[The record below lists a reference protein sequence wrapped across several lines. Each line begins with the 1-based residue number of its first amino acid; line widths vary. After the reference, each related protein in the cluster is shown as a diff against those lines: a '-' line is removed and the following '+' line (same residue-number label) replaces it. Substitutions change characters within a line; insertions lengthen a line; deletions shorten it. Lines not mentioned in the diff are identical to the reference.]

1 MTSVR
6 LDLYIAVVLRR
17 RWLVVAL
24 AVAILLIAGAG
35 GRFITV
41 ASDYRILFKKDNP
54 YLLAFEAL
62 ERTFSTS
69 DNALI
74 AVAPKGGSVFT
85 REALGALEELTE
97 TAWKAPHSSRVDSLT
112 NYNHS
117 RAEGDDLIVEPLV
130 DDASALTDADLAR
143 IKRIALNERE
153 IIGRLVSRDGRVGG
167 VAITFVLPKNRDVG
181 MVEIT
186 DYLNAALKKARAKHL
201 NMNYF
206 MTGTTVINRAFQ
218 DTPKNDLS
226 TLLPLVLLVI
236 TSFTIILLRSVL
248 GALAIIVV
256 LMFPIITTMGIA
268 GWLGTVFSPTNSG
281 VPIIIMVIAIADAVH
296 IVSTTL
302 LEMRSGREKNAA
314 IAESLRHNAWP
325 VFLTSMTTA
334 IGFLSLNSSDSPPFQ
349 VLGNYVA
356 IGVVWAY
363 VYSMTL
369 LPALLFVFPLRA
381 TSARSQETTFFERF
395 ADFVIARRK
404 PLLVVLA
411 LGAAILLTGI
421 PRIELGDNMTKFF
434 DESYQVRR
442 DADYISKNLTGFDKL
457 EYSLKAGREGGIT
470 DPEYLRKVDTF
481 AGWFRKQPKVSHVR
495 AFSDV
500 MKRLNKNMHGDD
512 PAFYRIL
519 KDPKLSAQFLLLYE
533 FSLPFG
539 MDINDRIDVA
549 KSRTRMSI
557 TIEDATSRDLDEIS
571 QRALAWLRA
580 NAPEFAQEASGLS
593 VIVAHM
599 TERNLK
605 SMLKGTIIAMV
616 LISLILALVFKSV
629 RFGLISLV
637 PNFLPALMTF
647 GLWGHLIGRL
657 GVVSSVILAVTFG
670 IIVDD
675 TIYFMSEYLK
685 ARRVEGLPPFE
696 SVRYAFRTVGHA
708 LWTTTVVLSAGFM
721 VFTASGFE
729 LSWVL
734 GLMVTI
740 TICFALLAD
749 FLLLPT
755 LLMALDRKD

>member
-1 MTSVR
+1 MQ
-6 LDLYIAVVLRR
+6 LDHYIDAVLRR

-24 AVAILLIAGAG
+24 AVVILLITGAG

-54 YLLAFEAL
+54 YLLAFDEL

-74 AVAPKGGSVFT
+74 AVAPRGGSVFT
-85 REALGALEELTE
+85 KEALGAIEELTDI
-97 TAWKAPHSSRVDSLT
+97 AWKTPHSSRVDSLT

-143 IKRIALNERE
+143 IRKIALNERE
-153 IIGRLVSRDGRVGG
+153 IVDRLVSRDGRVGG
-167 VAITFVLPKNRDVG
+167 VAITFVLPENQDAGV
-181 MVEIT
+181 VAIT
-186 DYLNAALKKARAKHL
+186 DYLNAVLKKARTKHPD
-201 NMNYF
+201 MNYY

-218 DTPKNDLS
+218 DAPKDDLS
-226 TLLPLVLLVI
+226 ILLPLVFLVI
-236 TSFTIILLRSVL
+236 AIFTIILLRSVL
-248 GALAIIVV
+248 GTLAIIAV
-256 LMFPIITTMGIA
+256 LLFPIITTMGIA

-296 IVSTTL
+296 IVSSTL
-302 LEMRSGREKNAA
+302 LEMRRGLEKNAA
-314 IAESLRHNAWP
+314 IAESLHHNAWP
-325 VFLTSMTTA
+325 VFLTSLTTA

-356 IGVVWAY
+356 LGVVWAY

-369 LPALLFVFPLRA
+369 LPALLSVLPLRA
-381 TSARSQETTFFERF
+381 PRVRSQGATIFERF
-395 ADFVIARRK
+395 AEFVIARRK
-404 PLLVVLA
+404 PLLVVLSV
-411 LGAAILLTGI
+411 GVVFLLTGI
-421 PRIELGDNMTKFF
+421 PRIELGDNLTKFF

-470 DPEYLRKVDTF
+470 DPAYLKKVEAF
-481 AGWFRKQPKVSHVR
+481 AGWYGEQPKVSHVQ
-495 AFSDV
+495 AFSDI

-512 PAFYRIL
+512 PAFYKIPD
-519 KDPKLSAQFLLLYE
+519 DPRLAAQYLLLYE

-539 MDINDRIDVA
+539 MDLNNRIDVA
-549 KSRTRMSI
+549 KSRTRMSV
-557 TIEDATSRDLDEIS
+557 TIKDATSRDLNEIS
-571 QRALAWLRA
+571 RRAQVWLRA

-599 TERNLK
+599 TQRNLE
-605 SMLKGTIIAMV
+605 SMLGGTIIAMA
-616 LISLILALVFKSV
+616 LISLILGLVFKSV

-647 GLWGHLIGRL
+647 GLWGHLVGQL

-685 ARRVEGLPPFE
+685 GRREEGLPPFE
-696 SVRYAFRTVGHA
+696 AVRYAFRTVGHA

-734 GLMVTI
+734 GLLVTI
-740 TICFALLAD
+740 TIIFALIGD
-749 FLLLPT
+749 FLLLPI
-755 LLMALDRKD
+755 LLIAIDRKDS

>member
-1 MTSVR
+1 MQ
-6 LDLYIAVVLRR
+6 LDRYIDAVLRR

-24 AVAILLIAGAG
+24 AVVILLITGAG

-41 ASDYRILFKKDNP
+41 ASDYRILFKKNNP
-54 YLLAFEAL
+54 YLLAFDAL

-74 AVAPKGGSVFT
+74 AVAPKSGSVFT
-85 REALGALEELTE
+85 KEALGAIEELTD
-97 TAWKAPHSSRVDSLT
+97 TAWKTPHSSRVDSLT

-143 IKRIALNERE
+143 IRKTALNERE
-153 IIGRLVSRDGRVGG
+153 IVDRLVSRDGRVGG
-167 VAITFVLPKNRDVG
+167 VAITFVLPKNQDAGV
-181 MVEIT
+181 VEIT
-186 DYLNAALKKARAKHL
+186 DYLNTVLEKARAKHPD
-201 NMNYF
+201 MSYY

-218 DTPKNDLS
+218 DAPKDDLS
-226 TLLPLVLLVI
+226 TLLPLVFLVI
-236 TSFTIILLRSVL
+236 MGFTIILLRSL
-248 GALAIIVV
+248 PGTLAIIIV
-256 LMFPIITTMGIA
+256 LLFPIITTMGFA

-296 IVSTTL
+296 VVSSTL
-302 LEMRSGREKNAA
+302 LGMRRGLEKNAA

-325 VFLTSMTTA
+325 VFLTSLTTA

-356 IGVVWAY
+356 LGVVWAY

-369 LPALLFVFPLRA
+369 LPALLSVLPLRA
-381 TSARSQETTFFERF
+381 PRTRAQGTTIFERF
-395 ADFVIARRK
+395 AGFVIARRK
-404 PLLVVLA
+404 PLLAVFSVVLVF
-411 LGAAILLTGI
+411 LLTGI
-421 PRIELGDNMTKFF
+421 PRIELGDNLTKFF

-470 DPEYLRKVDTF
+470 DPAYLKKVEAF
-481 AGWFRKQPKVSHVR
+481 AGWYGKQPEVSHVQ
-495 AFSDV
+495 AFSNV

-512 PAFYRIL
+512 PAFYRIPD
-519 KDPKLSAQFLLLYE
+519 DPKLAAQYLLLYE

-539 MDINDRIDVA
+539 MDLNDRIDVA
-549 KSRTRMSI
+549 KSRTRMSV
-557 TIEDATSRDLDEIS
+557 TIKDATSRDLNEIS
-571 QRALAWLRA
+571 RRAQVWLRA

-599 TERNLK
+599 TQRNLE
-605 SMLKGTIIAMV
+605 SMLSGTIIAMA
-616 LISLILALVFKSV
+616 LISLILGLVFKSV

-637 PNFLPALMTF
+637 PNFLPALLTF
-647 GLWGHLIGRL
+647 GLWGHLVGQL
-657 GVVSSVILAVTFG
+657 GVVSSVVLAVTFG
-670 IIVDD
+670 IVVDD

-685 ARRVEGLPPFE
+685 ARREEGLPPFE
-696 SVRYAFRTVGHA
+696 SVRYTFRTVGHA

-734 GLMVTI
+734 GLLVTI
-740 TICFALLAD
+740 TIIFALVGD
-749 FLLLPT
+749 FLLLPI
-755 LLMALDRKD
+755 LLISIDRNNS

>member
-1 MTSVR
+1 MQ
-6 LDLYIAVVLRR
+6 LDRYIDAVLRR

-24 AVAILLIAGAG
+24 AVVILLITGAG

-41 ASDYRILFKKDNP
+41 ASDYRILFKKNNP
-54 YLLAFEAL
+54 YLLAFDAL

-74 AVAPKGGSVFT
+74 AVAPKSGSVFT
-85 REALGALEELTE
+85 KEALGAIEELAD
-97 TAWKAPHSSRVDSLT
+97 TAWKTPHSSRVDSLT

-143 IKRIALNERE
+143 IRKTALNERE
-153 IIGRLVSRDGRVGG
+153 IVDRLVSRDGRVGG
-167 VAITFVLPKNRDVG
+167 VAITFVLPKNQDAGV
-181 MVEIT
+181 VEIT
-186 DYLNAALKKARAKHL
+186 DYLNTVLEKARAKHPG
-201 NMNYF
+201 MSYY

-218 DTPKNDLS
+218 DAPKDDLS
-226 TLLPLVLLVI
+226 TLLPLVFLVI
-236 TSFTIILLRSVL
+236 MGFTIILLRSL
-248 GALAIIVV
+248 PGTLAIIIV
-256 LMFPIITTMGIA
+256 LLFPIITTMGFA

-296 IVSTTL
+296 VVSSTL
-302 LEMRSGREKNAA
+302 LGMRRGLEKNAA

-325 VFLTSMTTA
+325 VFLTSLTTA

-356 IGVVWAY
+356 LGVVWAY

-369 LPALLFVFPLRA
+369 LPALLSVLPLRA
-381 TSARSQETTFFERF
+381 PRTRAQGTTIFERF
-395 ADFVIARRK
+395 AGFVIARRK
-404 PLLVVLA
+404 PLLAVFSVVLVF
-411 LGAAILLTGI
+411 LLTGI
-421 PRIELGDNMTKFF
+421 PRIELGDNLTKFF

-470 DPEYLRKVDTF
+470 DPAYLKKVEAF
-481 AGWFRKQPKVSHVR
+481 AGWYGKQPEVSHVQ
-495 AFSDV
+495 AFSNV

-512 PAFYRIL
+512 PAFYRIPD
-519 KDPKLSAQFLLLYE
+519 DPKLAAQYLLLYE

-539 MDINDRIDVA
+539 MDLNDRIDVA
-549 KSRTRMSI
+549 KSRTRMSV
-557 TIEDATSRDLDEIS
+557 TIKDATSRDLNEIS
-571 QRALAWLRA
+571 RRAQVWLRA

-599 TERNLK
+599 TQRNLE
-605 SMLKGTIIAMV
+605 SMLSGTIIAMA
-616 LISLILALVFKSV
+616 LISLILGLVFKSV

-637 PNFLPALMTF
+637 PNFLPALLTF
-647 GLWGHLIGRL
+647 GLWGHLVGQL
-657 GVVSSVILAVTFG
+657 GVVSSVVLAVTFG
-670 IIVDD
+670 IVVDD

-685 ARRVEGLPPFE
+685 ARREEGLPPFE
-696 SVRYAFRTVGHA
+696 SVRYTFRTVGHA

-734 GLMVTI
+734 GLLVTI
-740 TICFALLAD
+740 TIIFALVGD
-749 FLLLPT
+749 FLLLPI
-755 LLMALDRKD
+755 LLISIDRNNS